1 MCAKPVDP
9 RELSDIIDNLK
20 QLRTDLDRIP
30 IAREQAE
37 ATDANQANPPVVDAE
52 LPADTPVIESE

>member
-9 RELSDIIDNLK
+9 RELSDILDNLK

-37 ATDANQANPPVVDAE
+37 ATDANPANPPVVDAD
-52 LPADTPVIESE
+52 PPVDPRVIESQ